1 MGPLRDFNIGV
12 VDKRFP
18 PDGKGNHH
26 SIIGRLG
33 GKLVKKRLVVRR
45 SFVVETVTVAEDEAV
60 QENQTFD
67 APRNRFSD
75 FGNYG
80 AAEAVSHEHEI
91 REILID
97 DVIDNRFGAVRVV
110 YTLVDTFTVAR
121 DGRGES
127 SVAFLGQLENR
138 RIPGRAVM
146 PGTVHQYER
155 FQSWFS

>member
-12 VDKRFP
+12 VDERFP
-18 PDGKGNHH
+18 PDGKGNLH

-33 GKLVKKRLVVRR
+33 GKLVKKRLVVR
-45 SFVVETVTVAEDEAV
+45 
-60 QENQTFD
+60 
-67 APRNRFSD
+67 RNRFSD